1 MEEIVFKQQQQ
12 QQQYQQNILNQL
24 ISREKFFESIFVEA
38 KNALQSATDEWK
50 QKFEKKIL
58 INKN

>member
-12 QQQYQQNILNQL
+12 QQQQHQQNILNQL

-38 KNALQSATDEWK
+38 KYALQLATDEWK
-50 QKFEKKIL
+50 QKFEK
-58 INKN
+58 INSNQ